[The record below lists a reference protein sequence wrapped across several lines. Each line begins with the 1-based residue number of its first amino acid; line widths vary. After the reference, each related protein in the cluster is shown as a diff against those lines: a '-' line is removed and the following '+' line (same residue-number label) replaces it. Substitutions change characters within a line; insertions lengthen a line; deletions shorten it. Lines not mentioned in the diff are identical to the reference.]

1 MARITD
7 LIREHEKYRGRC
19 INLVPS
25 ENVMSLTARKAL
37 ISDLVHRYHH
47 KDFYGG
53 QKYIQEI
60 IEETRE
66 LLSKLFKAN
75 FAFPEP
81 LSGNISLLSAIL
93 ALSKPRDKI
102 AVISPENGGYPIN
115 LEPLDRIPIYL
126 PYDESI
132 ANINVE
138 EAIDLIHREKPKL
151 IILGSSFILF
161 PQPVEAISDVS
172 EEIEAKVIYDGSHVL
187 GLIAGKQFQDPLR
200 EGADVLL
207 GSTHKTFPG
216 PQGGVILTNDDE
228 IAKKISKIVGFPP
241 VLIDNPHIN
250 RIAALGITAQ
260 EMLLYGKQYAYTV
273 IQYARRIAQELFNS
287 GIEISFKAK
296 NFTNSHQIWLRTNE
310 ESGRIMKDNLEEAR
324 IIVDTGVRI
333 GSQEIVRRGITEK
346 ELIRVAEI
354 ISKILKGDKPSKY
367 RDEVELIASKLN
379 EIKFSLDQSS

>member
-1 MARITD
+1 MARIID

-60 IEETRE
+60 IEETRK
-66 LLSKLFKAN
+66 LLSKLFKVN

-102 AVISPENGGYPIN
+102 AMISPEDGGYPIN

-138 EAIDLIHREKPKL
+138 EAIDLIHRKKPKL

-161 PQPVEAISDVS
+161 PQPVKAISDVS

-310 ESGRIMKDNLEEAR
+310 ESGRMMKDNLEEAR